1 MRMPRLYQPGPLSVG
16 RTIALDETGL
26 THAVRVLRLRPG
38 AELVLFD
45 GRGGEYP
52 AVLERAQRRSAT
64 VRIERHSPV
73 ERESPL
79 HVTLVQGLSRGER
92 MDYTLQKAVELGVTA
107 IQPVLC
113 KHSPPSGDAGRLH
126 KRWQHWRGVLI
137 SACEQ
142 CGRNTLPELAEPLPL
157 ADWLGNLA
165 PDGMH
170 LLLDPQADVG
180 LHALPRPPGPITLLV
195 GPEGGLSDAEQ
206 ARARQA
212 GFQSVPLGPRVLRTE
227 TAGMAALAV
236 LQARWGDLG

>member
-1 MRMPRLYQPGPLSVG
+1 MRVPRLYQPGPLTVG
-16 RTIALDETGL
+16 QAITLDENGY
-26 THAVRVLRLRPG
+26 THAVRVLRLRSG
-38 AELVLFD
+38 APLILFN

-52 AVLERAQRRSAT
+52 AVLEQTERRSA
-64 VRIERHSPV
+64 VARIEQYSSI

-92 MDYTLQKAVELGVTA
+92 MDYTLQKAVELGITA
-107 IQPVLC
+107 IRPVLC
-113 KHSPPSGDAGRLH
+113 ERSPPSGDAGRLH

-157 ADWLGNLA
+157 TDWL
-165 PDGMH
+165 DGFARDGLH
-170 LLLDPQADVG
+170 LLLDPDADTG
-180 LHALPRPPGPITLLV
+180 LHALPRPPGPIVLLV
-195 GPEGGLSDAEQ
+195 GPEGGLSDTEQ

-212 GFQSVPLGPRVLRTE
+212 GFRGVRLGPRVLRTE

-236 LQARWGDLG
+236 LQARRGDLG

>member
-1 MRMPRLYQPGPLSVG
+1 MRIPRLYQPGPLSAG
-16 RTIALDETGL
+16 DTITLDGTGL
-26 THAVRVLRLRPG
+26 THAVRVLRLRAG

-45 GRGGEYP
+45 GRGGEYA
-52 AVLERAQRRSAT
+52 AVLERAERRSAT

-92 MDYTLQKAVELGVTA
+92 MDYTLQKAAELGVAA
-107 IQPVLC
+107 IRPVLC
-113 KHSPPSGDAGRLH
+113 ERSAPSGDAGRLH

-137 SACEQ
+137 GACEQ
-142 CGRNTLPELAEPLPL
+142 CGRNTPPELAEPLPL
-157 ADWLGNLA
+157 TDWL
-165 PDGMH
+165 DGFARDGLH
-170 LLLDPQADVG
+170 LLLDPLADTG

-195 GPEGGLSDAEQ
+195 GPEGGLSDAERD
-206 ARARQA
+206 RARGV
-212 GFQSVPLGPRVLRTE
+212 GFRGVRLGPRVLRTE

>member
-1 MRMPRLYQPGPLSVG
+1 MRIPRLYQPGPLSAG
-16 RTIALDETGL
+16 DTIALDETGL
-26 THAVRVLRLRPG
+26 AHAVRVLRLRPG
-38 AELVLFD
+38 AELILFD

-52 AVLERAQRRSAT
+52 AVLERTERRSAT
-64 VRIERHSPV
+64 VRIDRHEPV

-107 IQPVLC
+107 IRPVLC
-113 KHSPPSGDAGRLH
+113 ERSPPSGDAGRLH
-126 KRWQHWRGVLI
+126 KRWLHWRGVLI

-142 CGRNTLPELAEPLPL
+142 CGRNTPPELAELQPLTDWPGY
-157 ADWLGNLA
+157 ADR
-165 PDGMH
+165 DGSS
-170 LLLDPQADVG
+170 LLLDPQADTG

-212 GFQSVPLGPRVLRTE
+212 GFQGVQLGPRVLRTE